1 MNTVISIILFI
12 IILIA
17 LYQMYYY
24 VNPKLLIDDSVIHLK
39 QSSQLSVVIPDD
51 EDPASIRYFYDGWL
65 RVNQVQNNDKNLII
79 FNRGF
84 KFVVSLIGHVL
95 TINELTNANKIN
107 SDGTWEDTNATTI
120 TTISTNFPF
129 QKWTH
134 LCINVEGNQID
145 TYLDGKLATSVKG
158 KDVVQKSD
166 TTKKLDFTTYV
177 DDTAAT
183 KTITIGNKYTTG
195 SLARFRRETGN
206 MDPQSVWNMYMLGP
220 GVNDSGDDSNPDY
233 HAKLALLR
241 NGKPR
246 RKLHLF

>member
-24 VNPKLLIDDSVIHLK
+24 VNPKLLIDDSVIQLN

-51 EDPASIRYFYDGWL
+51 EDPTSIRYFYDGWL
-65 RVNQVQNNDKNLII
+65 RVNQVQNNSKNLII

-95 TINELTNANKIN
+95 SINELTDVNKIN
-107 SDGTWEDTNATTI
+107 SDGTWEDASATTI

-129 QKWTH
+129 QKWMH

-158 KDVVQKSD
+158 KDVKNTND
-166 TTKKLDFTTYV
+166 PTKTLDFTTYV
-177 DDTAAT
+177 GSDKT

-206 MDPQSVWNMYMLGP
+206 IDPQSVWNMYMLGP
-220 GVNDSGDDSNPDY
+220 GVNDSGDDSNPEY